1 MDSGPEI
8 TIALLAKKID
18 DQARFTRSV
27 TIICTLAMLG
37 VMFYTLTEVFSS
49 LPQAV
54 ILHAMANLEP
64 IVKEWHAAESNIRNG
79 EIQAAS
85 KAKSSEADK

>member
-1 MDSGPEI
+1 MDSGTEM

-27 TIICTLAMLG
+27 TIICTLSILG
-37 VMFYTLTEVFSS
+37 VMFYTLTEVFGG

-54 ILHAMANLEP
+54 VLHYMANIEP
-64 IVKEWHAAESNIRNG
+64 IVKEWKTAESNLRSNPNTKVHSG
-79 EIQAAS
+79 E
-85 KAKSSEADK
+85 